1 METMIYLAPIVG
13 VLALLFAFTLSNNIK
28 KQDAGNQRM
37 LEIASYIH
45 EGAQAFLMAEYR
57 ILIIFVALL
66 FFILGFALKSWST
79 ACAFLLGAL
88 FSSAAG
94 YFGMQVATK
103 ANVRTAGAAKESGM
117 PKALSIA
124 FSGGSVMGMCVT
136 GLGLIGVS
144 IVYLITK
151 DTGVISGFG
160 LGASSIALFARVGG
174 GIYTKA
180 ADVGADLTK
189 FFTSFAS
196 NRIREQILTRFDSI
210 V

>member
-37 LEIASYIH
+37 QEIASYIH

-66 FFILGFALKSWST
+66 FFILCICFKKLEY
-79 ACAFLLGAL
+79 FLRLSLGAL

-103 ANVRTAGAAKESGM
+103 QTS
-117 PKALSIA
+117 ALPEPQKNPVCLKHYPSHFPVVLLWECA
-124 FSGGSVMGMCVT
+124 
-136 GLGLIGVS
+136 
-144 IVYLITK
+144 
-151 DTGVISGFG
+151 
-160 LGASSIALFARVGG
+160 
-174 GIYTKA
+174 
-180 ADVGADLTK
+180 
-189 FFTSFAS
+189 
-196 NRIREQILTRFDSI
+196 
-210 V
+210 